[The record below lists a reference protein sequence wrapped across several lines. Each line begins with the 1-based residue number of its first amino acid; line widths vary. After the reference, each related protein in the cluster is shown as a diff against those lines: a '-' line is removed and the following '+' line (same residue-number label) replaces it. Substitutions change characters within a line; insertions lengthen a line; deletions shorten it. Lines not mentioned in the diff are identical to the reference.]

1 MAINQLWYTRRNK
14 EIRGPF
20 PSGMITRYI
29 LLGRILE
36 TDELSPDQC
45 SWVPVTELP
54 DLIPEQMKLDLS
66 LKENG
71 ERLRIARLRE
81 DERLSD
87 DRRRIADQEADQAG
101 DIRFKRSGVERRESE
116 PIDILRHR
124 ELKTKFKKILDKPA
138 KENYLP
144 RIVVLGLML
153 LASVWFASVEVQ
165 KPYIILNNCN
175 VQPAPNVN
183 WNNCR
188 LQGIQIVAINLAG
201 AKMHSAYLVGANLN
215 GSTFVNADMSY
226 IDLVNANAPNTNFQ
240 NTDLRGALMRN
251 TNLENARLLHADLR
265 YALLQSANLKNA
277 DFTGADLTLA
287 DLSGADITN
296 VRLKDAKL
304 DKTIWTDGS
313 VCSPE
318 SVGKCIP
325 VNNRPR

>member
-1 MAINQLWYTRRNK
+1 MALNQLWYTRRNK

-45 SWVPVTELP
+45 SWVSVTEMP
-54 DLIPEQMKLDLS
+54 DLIPEQMKLDVS
-66 LKENG
+66 IKENN

-87 DRRRIADQEADQAG
+87 DRRITGDKEADLTD
-101 DIRFKRSGVERRESE
+101 DIRFKRSGIERRESE
-116 PIDILRHR
+116 PIDVLRHR
-124 ELKTKFKKILDKPA
+124 ALKTKFKKILDKPE

-144 RIVVLGLML
+144 RIIL
-153 LASVWFASVEVQ
+153 LTLILIGSIWFAFIESPA
-165 KPYIILNNCN
+165 PYVILNNCN

-188 LQGIQIVAINLAG
+188 LQGIQIAALNLSG
-201 AKMHSAYLVGANLN
+201 AKMHSAYLVGANLS
-215 GSTFVNADMSY
+215 GSSFINAQMAY
-226 IDLVNANAPNTNFQ
+226 VDLVNANAQNANFERA
-240 NTDLRGALMRN
+240 DLQGAIMRN
-251 TNLENARLLHADLR
+251 INLENARLLNTNLS
-265 YALLQSANLKNA
+265 YALLQGANLKNA
-277 DFTGADLTLA
+277 DFTGADLTLV
-287 DLSGADITN
+287 DFSGADVTN
-296 VRLKDAKL
+296 IKLTGAKM
-304 DKTIWTDGS
+304 DKVIWVDNS

-325 VNNRPR
+325 INKTLR